1 MTKRPWFVLSV
12 KARQEKTVAQMLRRR
27 GFEECVP
34 LYAAGSNKSEYLPMF
49 PGYVFCRFDA
59 MVLNSVLTSPGITS
73 IVSAGQ
79 SAALV
84 SSQEIETIQTVVASG
99 LPARPWQYVS
109 AGQIVRVEGGSL
121 AGVQGILLREQ
132 ERIRIVISVKTLRR
146 SVAIAIDRDTICA
159 VQGAADAPTARLYL
173 SA

>member
-49 PGYVFCRFDA
+49 PGYVFCRFDSI
-59 MVLNSVLTSPGITS
+59 VRDSVLTTPGITS

-79 SAALV
+79 V
-84 SSQEIETIQTVVASG
+84 SNQEIETIRTIVASG
-99 LPARPWQYVS
+99 LPARPWQYVG
-109 AGQIVRVEGGSL
+109 AGQIVRVEGGAL

-132 ERIRIVISVKTLRR
+132 ERMRIVISVKTLRR
-146 SVAIAIDRDTICA
+146 SVAIAIEREKICA
-159 VQGAADAPTARLYL
+159 VQGGADAPTARLYL